1 MSVVS
6 VVVQD
11 SDGPTSPSKGDFQQL
26 QVSRHSETAH
36 DGALKE
42 RLDLEE
48 DPEDG
53 DSFFDDPLP
62 EPQKT
67 YGW

>member
-6 VVVQD
+6 VVGQD
-11 SDGPTSPSKGDFQQL
+11 SVGPTSPSKGDFQQL
-26 QVSRHSETAH
+26 QVSRHSKTPH